1 MVNRGYSMNRTIT
14 IIIRIRTT
22 TDYQQTTKKNWLTGK
37 IDLET
42 MLLTLKI
49 LRGLPAKAPILGLVL
64 TGRPPAKESDIH
76 DVPAKSLSKR
86 VD

>member
-1 MVNRGYSMNRTIT
+1 
-14 IIIRIRTT
+14 
-22 TDYQQTTKKNWLTGK
+22 
-37 IDLET
+37 